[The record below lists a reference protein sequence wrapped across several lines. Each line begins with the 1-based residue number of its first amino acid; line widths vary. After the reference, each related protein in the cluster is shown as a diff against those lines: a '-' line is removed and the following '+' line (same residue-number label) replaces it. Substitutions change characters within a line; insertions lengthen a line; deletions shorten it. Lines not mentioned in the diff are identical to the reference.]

1 MYFKHNLVTSHSFD
15 ISETFVKLSPICR
28 NRAGLCRTAHW
39 SLETRPYRFTM
50 KKPFSTRGSFPAFC
64 LFPPDRTHL
73 SFISPFTISP
83 VLLDP
88 CGSASGGQ
96 LLHCPLAHPSMGNYP
111 RERRQLGTLEW
122 WSSEQGTVHSKHSET
137 PQLPASSPSFTLP
150 ARRTGSLCLCSGA
163 LRSTRR
169 YRPQPESL
177 LNWNGCVLSPPP
189 HDPSDGYTKV
199 KPRNIP

>member
-39 SLETRPYRFTM
+39 SLETRPYRFTL

-73 SFISPFTISP
+73 PFISPSTVSP
-83 VLLDP
+83 VLLELSGP
-88 CGSASGGQ
+88 ASGGQ
-96 LLHCPLAHPSMGNYP
+96 VLHCPLAHPSMGNYP

-122 WSSEQGTVHSKHSET
+122 WSSEQGTAHSKRSET
-137 PQLPASSPSFTLP
+137 PQLLLPLPPLPFLRGAQAASAFAPEHKAVQATAGILAQLECSVPSPA
-150 ARRTGSLCLCSGA
+150 
-163 LRSTRR
+163 
-169 YRPQPESL
+169 
-177 LNWNGCVLSPPP
+177 
-189 HDPSDGYTKV
+189 
-199 KPRNIP
+199 